1 MSANKTD
8 KTAVQQ
14 YDNYP
19 DPDAIIHFG
28 DVSEELVELVVE
40 TLETSEFLS
49 TSRVDLPET
58 TLFVEE
64 VTDE

>member
-1 MSANKTD
+1 MCENKTVET
-8 KTAVQQ
+8 TAQQ

-28 DVSEELVELVVE
+28 DVSEELVKLVEE

-49 TSRVDLPET
+49 ASRDDLPET
-58 TLFVEE
+58 TLLVEE
-64 VTDE
+64 VENE

>member
-8 KTAVQQ
+8 ETAAQQ

-19 DPDAIIHFG
+19 DPDAIVHFG
-28 DVSEELVELVVE
+28 DASEELVELIEE

-49 TSRVDLPET
+49 TSRNDLPET
-58 TLFVEE
+58 TLLVEE